1 MVGLIMDLQIRDL
14 LYKGKAKDVYQT
26 DNPELVI
33 IKFRDDI
40 TAGDGEKKDNLT
52 RKGYYNSVISAK
64 FFELLEDGGVKT
76 QYIKILEPGLMLS
89 HKLDMLPLE
98 IITRN
103 IAAGSLVRKFPFKA
117 GQEFE
122 PPIIQM
128 DYKNDEYHDPMLNDD
143 ITLALDL
150 STNDEL
156 ERIREITLRINDVLK
171 GFLKDKNIILPDFKI
186 EYGKDYRGEI
196 VLGDEISPDTCRFW
210 DAQTFDVLDKDLF
223 RKGESNVID
232 AYQQVASHILN
243 DEDKNKWKLNF

>member
-1 MVGLIMDLQIRDL
+1 MDLQIGDL

-26 DNPELVI
+26 DDPELVI

-40 TAGDGEKKDNLT
+40 TAGDGEKKDKLT
-52 RKGYYNSVISAK
+52 KKGYYNSIISSK
-64 FFELLEDGGVKT
+64 FFELLETSRVKT
-76 QYIKILEPGLMLS
+76 QYIKLLEPGLMLS
-89 HKLDMLPLE
+89 HRLDMLPLE
-98 IITRN
+98 IIIRN
-103 IAAGSLVRKFPFKA
+103 IAAGSLVRKFPFKSR
-117 GQEFE
+117 QEFE

-171 GFLKDKNIILPDFKI
+171 GFLKDKNIILHDFKI